1 MRHPKEYD
9 VKVKGQCL
17 FVGRVGKQW
26 LSGITEYVQR
36 FATKEAADAAVD
48 GQDEDEDEEMSDIG
62 SISDAE
68 WYADHILS
76 DYSLC
81 IYKFSTHIPYWRSCI
96 VHSNSYILFLC
107 FLQDTTIQILMKGR
121 CSDFV

>member
-17 FVGRVGKQW
+17 FVGWVGKQW

-81 IYKFSTHIPYWRSCI
+81 IYKFQRI
-96 VHSNSYILFLC
+96 FLIDA
-107 FLQDTTIQILMKGR
+107 L
-121 CSDFV
+121 V